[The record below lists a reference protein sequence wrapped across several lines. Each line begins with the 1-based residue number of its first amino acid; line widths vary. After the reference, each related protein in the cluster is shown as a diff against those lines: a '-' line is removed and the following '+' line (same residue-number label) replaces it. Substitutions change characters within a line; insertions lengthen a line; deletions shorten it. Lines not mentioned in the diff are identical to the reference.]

1 MYSNKILIELFYHS
15 NHLKIDLKNYIENNS
30 EFLKNEFLIF
40 CKNLEN
46 KKFNNQNLYKLFETK
61 KNHNLW
67 EMSLLKEKSNLKSD
81 NIFKSIVFLA
91 IRKIISDNRFEKII
105 FYNIPI
111 EKKIIRSYL
120 KNKNK
125 KIFYEFISSREPN
138 KKIKL
143 FLSNF
148 FLFRFIYHFSKLI
161 FKLFLEL
168 RKNKFV
174 DKNSNLIIFSYFAH
188 FKNIKKNKIN
198 FSQFGNLKNILEKKF
213 ELDNQYIFVPNKNN
227 LTYNSLQNK
236 YSILNGNLKL
246 KNKILILYKFLFY
259 SVKFFF
265 IKKLILMKLKD
276 YELSL
281 FHIFSKDYDTSFN
294 GSIFID
300 NLIWI
305 EVFENYL
312 SKTSK
317 KKIGI
322 FLMENQGWE
331 KAMITSWRNH
341 NHGKIIG
348 YTPTSINYWHLYN
361 FDLSKKKYA
370 SPSKILVSSSE
381 GYNLLK
387 NQYKKK
393 NIELLKVESLWFN
406 YLLNIKNKITSREK
420 GIVLIIGDY
429 NSKNNYKIFK
439 IVSKSNLNKKN
450 KIFFKPHPHDLNNY
464 NVKNITLTNK
474 NNEYFFKKT
483 SLIISPGSTAGI
495 LEYLFFGKKV
505 FVYDDPFG
513 FDLSPIKHLNYQFK
527 FKSVKDFNKL
537 LDINFKK
544 TKIINTFKKYYFL
557 DNDLTRWKN
566 ILYIL

>member
-1 MYSNKILIELFYHS
+1 MNSNKIVIKLFYHS
-15 NHLKIDLKNYIENNS
+15 KNLKIDLKNYIENNS
-30 EFLKNEFLIF
+30 KFLKNEFLIF

-46 KKFNNQNLYKLFETK
+46 KKFNNQNLSKLYETQ

-91 IRKIISDNRFEKII
+91 IRKIINDNRFEKII
-105 FYNIPI
+105 FYNVPI
-111 EKKIIRSYL
+111 EKKIITSYL

-125 KIFYEFISSREPN
+125 RIFYEFISSGKP
-138 KKIKL
+138 KKTIKL

-148 FLFRFIYHFSKLI
+148 FLFRFIYHFLKLI
-161 FKLFLEL
+161 FKIFLEL
-168 RKNKFV
+168 RKNKFR

-188 FKNIKKNKIN
+188 FKNLKKNKIN
-198 FSQFGNLKNILEKKF
+198 FNQFGNLENILEKRF
-213 ELDNQYIFVPNKNN
+213 ILDNQYIFVPNKNN
-227 LTYNSLQNK
+227 LKYNSVQNK

-259 SVKFFF
+259 SFKFFF
-265 IKKLILMKLKD
+265 IKKLIFTKLKD

-281 FHIFSKDYDTSFN
+281 FHILSKDYDLSFN
-294 GSIFID
+294 GSIFIE

-331 KAMITSWRNH
+331 KAMITSWKNY

-381 GYNLLK
+381 GYKLLK

-406 YLLNIKNKITSREK
+406 YLLNIKNKIISRKK

-439 IVSKSNLNKKN
+439 IVSNSNLNKSN
-450 KIFFKPHPHDLNNY
+450 KIFFKPHPHDLNYY
-464 NVKNITLTNK
+464 NIKNITLTNK
-474 NNEYFFKKT
+474 NNEYFFEKT

-557 DNDLTRWKN
+557 DNELKRWKN